1 MIYTEILKRKVDWGD
16 TFFMRDF
23 FLTLI
28 SAKKKY
34 ATFCK
39 VIQGKMASIHFLL
52 LVKNFGDI
60 FKVNIFTTT
69 LLAINR

>member
-23 FLTLI
+23 VL
-28 SAKKKY
+28 KKICNP
-34 ATFCK
+34 TFCK

-69 LLAINR
+69 LAINR

>member
-28 SAKKKY
+28 SAKKNM
-34 ATFCK
+34 
-39 VIQGKMASIHFLL
+39 QPNFL
-52 LVKNFGDI
+52 
-60 FKVNIFTTT
+60 
-69 LLAINR
+69 

>member
-28 SAKKKY
+28 SAKKLCNP
-34 ATFCK
+34 TFCK

-69 LLAINR
+69 LAINR